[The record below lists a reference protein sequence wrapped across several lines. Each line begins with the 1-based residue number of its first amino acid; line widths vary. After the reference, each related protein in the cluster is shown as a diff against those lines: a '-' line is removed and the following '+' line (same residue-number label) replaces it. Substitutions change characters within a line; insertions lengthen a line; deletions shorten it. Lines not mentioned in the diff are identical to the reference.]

1 MAMTITATITVADDQ
16 PYTPREAAVLA
27 ALQAHPSQGA
37 AAVVAAP
44 APAAEA
50 PAAKAP
56 ATRKKAAPAP
66 ASASSNQAAVL
77 DTTLDEP
84 AAEEEPE
91 AAEED
96 LVGGAQEYTL
106 EDAVTAATNLVSA
119 GKSADV
125 KAALAKAGANR
136 VGELKGNAAGL
147 ATFMT
152 ALA

>member
-27 ALQAHPSQGA
+27 ALQAHPSNGA

-44 APAAEA
+44 APAAE
-50 PAAKAP
+50 PAKAP
-56 ATRKKAAPAP
+56 AKRAPKAAPAP
-66 ASASSNQAAVL
+66 AAKESTTPAVL

-84 AAEEEPE
+84 EAAEP
-91 AAEED
+91 EED
-96 LVGGAQEYTL
+96 LVGADEAPTL
-106 EDAVTAATNLVSA
+106 EDAVTAATNLVSQ
-119 GKSADV
+119 GKQAVV

-147 ATFMT
+147 ATFMS
-152 ALA
+152 ALAA